1 MNYSDTIEMIDFLND
16 RMHRLKPWY
25 TWGVEIT
32 WEKLERWAR
41 RLGWEPLSESGEETK
56 EEKVQ

>member
-16 RMHRLKPWY
+16 RMRRLKPWY
-25 TWGVEIT
+25 TWGVTIT

-41 RLGWEPLSESGEETK
+41 RLGWKPSSETK
-56 EEKVQ
+56 KR